1 MKDSGL
7 LSQNDYF
14 IAFESFAELRLPGT
28 ALRISIRGSQ
38 NETDLLL
45 NLPGTVDRWHID
57 FRSYAFYCVT
67 SEDFT
72 SMSGGNITPA
82 LHIYRQSDLLT
93 YLESRSNLK
102 KREIEQELTYRHFS
116 FACMEHQ
123 VDIISS
129 EKPIIQLLNTE

>member
-7 LSQNDYF
+7 LSQNDYS
-14 IAFESFAELRLPGT
+14 IAFEGFAETRLSQA
-28 ALRISIRGSQ
+28 ALRITVRGSK

-45 NLPGTVDRWHID
+45 NLPGTVDKWHID

-72 SMSGGNITPA
+72 SMSGGNTTPA

-93 YLESRSNLK
+93 YLESRSSLK

-123 VDIISS
+123 VDIISADT
-129 EKPIIQLLNTE
+129 PLIQLLGPN

>member
-28 ALRISIRGSQ
+28 ALRISIRGSK

-45 NLPGTVDRWHID
+45 NLPGTMDKWHID
-57 FRSYAFYCVT
+57 FRSYAFYSVT

-72 SMSGGNITPA
+72 SMSSGGTTPA
-82 LHIYRQSDLLT
+82 FHIYCQSDLLT
-93 YLESRSNLK
+93 YLESRSNLQ
-102 KREIEQELTYRHFS
+102 KREIDEQINYRHFS

-123 VDIISS
+123 VDIISADN
-129 EKPIIQLLNTE
+129 PVIQLLGTN

>member
-1 MKDSGL
+1 MRDASL
-7 LSQNDYF
+7 LSRENYF
-14 IAFESFAELRLPGT
+14 IAFEGFAETRLPE
-28 ALRISIRGSQ
+28 AAVRMFVCGSE

-57 FRSYAFYCVT
+57 FRSYAFYSAT

-72 SMSGGNITPA
+72 SMSGCGTAPA
-82 LHIYRQSDLLT
+82 YRIYHQSDLLT
-93 YLESRSNLK
+93 FLAYQSNLK
-102 KREIEQELTYRHFS
+102 EQEKQRGIHFLHFS

-129 EKPIIQLLNTE
+129 EKPIIQLLNTK

>member
-57 FRSYAFYCVT
+57 FRTYAFYSAT

-72 SMSGGNITPA
+72 SMSGGGTIPA
-82 LHIYRQSDLLT
+82 YRIYQQSDLLT
-93 YLESRSNLK
+93 FLAHQSNLK
-102 KREIEQELTYRHFS
+102 EQEKQRSIHFLHFS

-129 EKPIIQLLNTE
+129 EKPLIQLLNTK

>member
-7 LSQNDYF
+7 LSRKDYS
-14 IAFESFAELRLPGT
+14 IAFEGFAETRLPGA
-28 ALRISIRGSQ
+28 ALRISIRGSED
-38 NETDLLL
+38 ETDLLL
-45 NLPGTVDRWHID
+45 NLPDTVDRWHID

-72 SMSGGNITPA
+72 SMSGGNTTPA

-102 KREIEQELTYRHFS
+102 KREIDEQINYRHFS

-123 VDIISS
+123 VDIISADT
-129 EKPIIQLLNTE
+129 PVIQLLGTK

>member
-7 LSQNDYF
+7 LSRKDYS
-14 IAFESFAELRLPGT
+14 IAFEGFAETRLPGA
-28 ALRISIRGSQ
+28 ALRISIRGSGD
-38 NETDLLL
+38 ETDLLL
-45 NLPGTVDRWHID
+45 NLPDTVDRWHID

-72 SMSGGNITPA
+72 SMSGGNPTPA
-82 LHIYRQSDLLT
+82 LHIYRQSDLLI

-102 KREIEQELTYRHFS
+102 KREIDEQINYRHFS

-123 VDIISS
+123 VDIISADT
-129 EKPIIQLLNTE
+129 PVIQLLGTK